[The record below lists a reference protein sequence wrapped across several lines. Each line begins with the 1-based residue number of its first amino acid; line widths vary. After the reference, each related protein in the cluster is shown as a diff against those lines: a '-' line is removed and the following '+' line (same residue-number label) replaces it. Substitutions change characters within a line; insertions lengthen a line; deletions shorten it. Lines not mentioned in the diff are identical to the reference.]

1 LSRTLLEA
9 KDDRLGNGGA
19 PEIIMRYTVRRISL
33 APLAKFGC
41 LLGTLA
47 SLLPSLLCSL
57 SALRLVGLVR
67 RWLEDWQEGEME
79 ILGFTATLDFV
90 ELLGLEP
97 VLKLLQGI
105 EPMPWTFLLL
115 AVVVMS
121 VVSGLLIALIVYVI
135 GLGYNLLA
143 WLTGGL
149 VVELKTV
156 RAPGPRRQA

>member
-1 LSRTLLEA
+1 MPKITV
-9 KDDRLGNGGA
+9 K
-19 PEIIMRYTVRRISL
+19 YTIHRINL

-41 LLGTLA
+41 LLGTLF

-57 SALRLVGLVR
+57 SALRLLELVR
-67 RWLEDWQEGEME
+67 RWLEGWQEGEME

-121 VVSGLLIALIVYVI
+121 VASGLLIALIVYVT
-135 GLGYNLLA
+135 GMGYNFLA

-149 VVELKTV
+149 VVELKAV

>member
-1 LSRTLLEA
+1 M
-9 KDDRLGNGGA
+9 K
-19 PEIIMRYTVRRISL
+19 YTIRRIGL

-57 SALRLVGLVR
+57 SALRLLGLVR
-67 RWLEDWQEGEME
+67 RWLEGWQEGEIE

-97 VLKLLQGI
+97 VLGLLRAVG
-105 EPMPWTFLLL
+105 PMPWTLLIL

-121 VVSGLLIALIVYVI
+121 VAGGLFIALTVCVT
-135 GLGYNLLA
+135 GLGYNFLA

-149 VVELKTV
+149 VVELKEV
-156 RAPGPRRQA
+156 RAPGPRPQA

>member
-1 LSRTLLEA
+1 M
-9 KDDRLGNGGA
+9 K
-19 PEIIMRYTVRRISL
+19 YTIRRISL

-41 LLGTLA
+41 LLGILA

-57 SALRLVGLVR
+57 GTLRLLDFIR
-67 RWLEDWQEGEME
+67 RWLEDWQEGEIE
-79 ILGFTATLDFV
+79 ILGLTATLDFI

-97 VLKLLQGI
+97 VLRFLQAV
-105 EPMPWTFLLL
+105 EPMSWTFLIL

-121 VVSGLLIALIVYVI
+121 VASGLLIALTIYVT

-149 VVELKTV
+149 VVELKDV
-156 RAPGPRRQA
+156 

>member
-1 LSRTLLEA
+1 
-9 KDDRLGNGGA
+9 
-19 PEIIMRYTVRRISL
+19 MRYTIRRISL

-41 LLGTLA
+41 LLGTLV

-57 SALRLVGLVR
+57 SALRLLVLAR
-67 RWLEDWQEGEME
+67 RWLEGWQEGEIE

-97 VLKLLQGI
+97 VLKLLQSIG
-105 EPMPWTFLLL
+105 PMSWTFFIL

-121 VVSGLLIALIVYVI
+121 VASGLLIALTVCVT
-135 GLGYNLLA
+135 GLGYNFLA

-149 VVELKTV
+149 VVELKEV

>member
-1 LSRTLLEA
+1 MPKITV
-9 KDDRLGNGGA
+9 K
-19 PEIIMRYTVRRISL
+19 YTIRRISL

-57 SALRLVGLVR
+57 SALRLLSFVR
-67 RWLEDWQEGEME
+67 RWLEGWQGGELE

-121 VVSGLLIALIVYVI
+121 VASGLLIALTVYVT
-135 GLGYNLLA
+135 GLGYNFLA

-149 VVELKTV
+149 VVELKEV

>member
-1 LSRTLLEA
+1 M
-9 KDDRLGNGGA
+9 K
-19 PEIIMRYTVRRISL
+19 YTVRRISL

-57 SALRLVGLVR
+57 STLRLLGLVR
-67 RWLEDWQEGEME
+67 RWLEGWQEGEIE
-79 ILGFTATLDFV
+79 ILGFTATLDFI

-97 VLKLLQGI
+97 VLKLLQATGPI
-105 EPMPWTFLLL
+105 PWTFLIL

-121 VVSGLLIALIVYVI
+121 VAGGLLIALTIYVT
-135 GLGYNLLA
+135 GLGYNFLA

-149 VVELKTV
+149 VVELKGV

>member
-1 LSRTLLEA
+1 M
-9 KDDRLGNGGA
+9 K
-19 PEIIMRYTVRRISL
+19 YTVHRISL

-57 SALRLVGLVR
+57 SALRLLSLVR
-67 RWLEDWQEGEME
+67 RWLEGWQEGEIEM
-79 ILGFTATLDFV
+79 LGFTATLDFI

-97 VLKLLQGI
+97 VLQLLQAIGPI
-105 EPMPWTFLLL
+105 PWTFLVL
-115 AVVVMS
+115 AIVVMS
-121 VVSGLLIALIVYVI
+121 VASGLLIALTIYVT
-135 GLGYNLLA
+135 GLGYNFLA

-149 VVELKTV
+149 VVELKGV

>member
-1 LSRTLLEA
+1 M
-9 KDDRLGNGGA
+9 K
-19 PEIIMRYTVRRISL
+19 YTIHRISL

-57 SALRLVGLVR
+57 SALRLLGFVR
-67 RWLEDWQEGEME
+67 RWVEGWQEGEIE

-90 ELLGLEP
+90 ELLELEP
-97 VLKLLQGI
+97 VLKLLQAI
-105 EPMPWTFLLL
+105 RPMSWTFLIL
-115 AVVVMS
+115 VVVVLS
-121 VVSGLLIALIVYVI
+121 VASGFLIALIVYVT
-135 GLGYNLLA
+135 GLGYNFLA

-149 VVELKTV
+149 TVELKAV

>member
-1 LSRTLLEA
+1 
-9 KDDRLGNGGA
+9 
-19 PEIIMRYTVRRISL
+19 
-33 APLAKFGC
+33 LAKFGC
-41 LLGTLA
+41 LLGTLV

-57 SALRLVGLVR
+57 SALRLLGLVR
-67 RWLEDWQEGEME
+67 RWLEGWQEGEME

-97 VLKLLQGI
+97 VLKFLQGI

-121 VVSGLLIALIVYVI
+121 VASGLLIALIVYVT

-149 VVELKTV
+149 VVELKGV
-156 RAPGPRRQA
+156 RAPGPGRQA

>member
-1 LSRTLLEA
+1 M
-9 KDDRLGNGGA
+9 
-19 PEIIMRYTVRRISL
+19 MRYTVRRISL

-57 SALRLVGLVR
+57 SAQRLLGLVR
-67 RWLEDWQEGEME
+67 RWLEGWQEGEFE
-79 ILGFTATLDFV
+79 ILGLTATLDFV

-97 VLKLLQGI
+97 VLKLLQAIG
-105 EPMPWTFLLL
+105 PMPWTFLIL

-121 VVSGLLIALIVYVI
+121 VASGLLIALIVYVT
-135 GLGYNLLA
+135 GLGYNSLA

>member
-1 LSRTLLEA
+1 
-9 KDDRLGNGGA
+9 
-19 PEIIMRYTVRRISL
+19 
-33 APLAKFGC
+33 
-41 LLGTLA
+41 
-47 SLLPSLLCSL
+47 
-57 SALRLVGLVR
+57 
-67 RWLEDWQEGEME
+67 ME

-97 VLKLLQGI
+97 VLKLLQDI
-105 EPMPWTFLLL
+105 EPMPWPFLLL

-121 VVSGLLIALIVYVI
+121 VASGLLIALIIYVT

-149 VVELKTV
+149 VVELKAV

>member
-1 LSRTLLEA
+1 MSRTLLEA
-9 KDDRLGNGGA
+9 QDDRLGNGGA
-19 PEIIMRYTVRRISL
+19 PEIMMKYTVRRISL

-41 LLGTLA
+41 LLGTLV
-47 SLLPSLLCSL
+47 SFLPSLLCSL
-57 SALRLVGLVR
+57 SALRLLGLVH
-67 RWLEDWQEGEME
+67 RWLEGWQEGEME

-121 VVSGLLIALIVYVI
+121 VASGLLIALTVYVT